1 MSGSQ
6 RISNGADYIESLR
19 GRCLRV
25 YQLGERVENPVEHP
39 ILRPSINAMAASPAT
54 PAARTAATSTP
65 ATPASPARRR

>member
-39 ILRPSINAMAASPAT
+39 ILRPSINAMAATYELAVEEPELATAWSPLIAD
-54 PAARTAATSTP
+54 
-65 ATPASPARRR
+65 RRER